1 MCPYSSI
8 VWAEK
13 VVDPEVVLRSVRPGM
28 NIFLST
34 GAAEPRTMVRRL
46 MSSEASNLQDLEL
59 VQLVSFGEAICPE
72 EICLKKYRLKTFFSG
87 WVTGEAITRGDI
99 DLIPSRFST
108 IPELVESGL
117 IQIDA
122 AFVQVSPPND
132 AGYCSFG
139 PAVDVAR
146 LAMERAEIRV
156 GEINRD
162 APFTYGDAFVPV
174 TEFDYLV
181 LAEYP
186 PYYFER
192 WPVDEIFDRIARN
205 VASLVEDRSCIAFSI
220 GPVFD
225 ALTPHLK
232 NKKHLGV
239 HSPLFTDALM
249 DLVRSGAVTNRY
261 KGIYRGRSITSH
273 ALGTRELFQWL
284 DHNPLVVFQ
293 GIDKVYNPVLIGEN
307 PRFMAILP
315 ARKIDL
321 SGNIALHA
329 GKGNV
334 ATGPTEVMDLFDGAR
349 ISHGGKCIFALSSRN
364 MKNESNFHLSL
375 EGFPNRFGMR
385 ESVDMV
391 VTEYGIASLKGRPLR
406 QRAQVL
412 IDIAHPEDRPLLME
426 QAKEKKLIY
435 SDQIF
440 IPGSAK
446 LYPSDL
452 EVEQTFKG
460 GFKLRFRAIK
470 PSDEEGVRRLFY
482 RFSEQGVYER
492 FLNRVRAMPHSR
504 VQEYV
509 NVDWGDTISIVGL
522 EGEPGKGRIVAEAR
536 YIRERERP
544 YAEVAFL
551 VDEARQGIG
560 VGSFMY
566 RLLARHAKE
575 HGIECFTA
583 EVLFANTAMMN
594 VFRKMADRL
603 EAKLEEG
610 VYQLTIPLS
619 HAPPSPSAA

>member
-1 MCPYSSI
+1 MCPFSSYQ
-8 VWAEK
+8 WEDK
-13 VVDPEVVLRSVRPGM
+13 VVDPEVVLAKIRPGM

-34 GAAEPRTMVRRL
+34 GAAEPRTLVRRL
-46 MSSEASNLQDLEL
+46 MDSHASNLQDLEL
-59 VQLVSFGEAICPE
+59 TQLVSFGDAMSPE
-72 EICLKKYRLKTFFSG
+72 EIFLKKYRLKTFFSG
-87 WVTGEAITRGDI
+87 WVTGEAVTRGDM
-99 DLIPSRFST
+99 DLIPCRFSM
-108 IPELVESGL
+108 IPELFETGL
-117 IQIDA
+117 VQIDA

-146 LAMERAEIRV
+146 LAMEQARISV
-156 GEINRD
+156 GEINED
-162 APFTYGDAFVPV
+162 APFTFGDAFVPV
-174 TEFDYLV
+174 ADFDYLV
-181 LAEYP
+181 RAEYS

-192 WPVDEIFDRIARN
+192 WPVNEVFDKVAWY

-225 ALTPHLK
+225 ALAPHLSR
-232 NKKHLGV
+232 KKHLGV

-273 ALGTRELFQWL
+273 ALGTKELFAWL

-293 GIDKVYNPVLIGEN
+293 GIDKVYNPVLIGGN
-307 PRFMAILP
+307 PQFVAILP

-321 SGNIALHA
+321 SGNIALHV

-334 ATGPTEVMDLFDGAR
+334 ATGPTEVMDLFNGAR
-349 ISHGGKCIFALSSRN
+349 ISPGGKCIFALSSRN

-406 QRAQVL
+406 ERAQVL
-412 IDIAHPEDRPLLME
+412 IDIAHPDDRPLLVE
-426 QAKEKKLIY
+426 QAKEKRLIY
-435 SDQIF
+435 ADQMF
-440 IPGSAK
+440 VPGSAK
-446 LYPSDL
+446 LYPFDL
-452 EVEQTFKG
+452 SVEETFKG
-460 GFKLRFRAIK
+460 GVKIRFRAIK

-492 FLNRVRAMPHSR
+492 FLTRIRAMPHSK

-509 NVDWGDTISIVGL
+509 NVDWGNATSIVGVV
-522 EGEPGKGRIVAEAR
+522 GMPGKGRIVAEAR
-536 YIRERERP
+536 YIREVESQ
-544 YAEVAFL
+544 YAEVAFW
-551 VDEARQGIG
+551 VDEACQGIG

-566 RLLARHAKE
+566 RLLAKHAKE
-575 HGIECFTA
+575 HGLKGFTA
-583 EVLFANTAMMN
+583 EVLFANTAMMK
-594 VFRKMADRL
+594 VFRKMADRVD
-603 EAKLEEG
+603 AKLEEG
-610 VYQLTIPLS
+610 VYQLRIPF
-619 HAPPSPSAA
+619 SAEPVVRGAA